1 MSRKTRKLIW
11 SAPLVAV
18 LAVAGAL
25 ALFVTLAPNDAAAQ
39 TSSMVPGIPGNLVA
53 TGDSPTSIDL
63 TWDAPTDGDTPDG
76 YRLDYSEDGAVWFS
90 LAANHTSTAYTH
102 SGLKERQTIHYRVFA
117 SNTVG
122 TSGVSQ
128 IARATTKISVVPDA
142 PEDFGAF
149 NNPDPGTSDD
159 APN

>member
-18 LAVAGAL
+18 FAVAGAL
-25 ALFVTLAPNDAAAQ
+25 AIFVALSPNQAAAQ

-53 TGDSPTSIDL
+53 TGDSPTSVDL
-63 TWDAPTDGDTPDG
+63 TWDAPTGGDTPDG

-90 LAANHTSTAYTH
+90 LASNHTSTAYTH
-102 SGLKERQTIHYRVFA
+102 SGLKERQTIHYRAFA

-128 IARATTKISVVPDA
+128 IARATTKISVVS
-142 PEDFGAF
+142 GRSRRLC
-149 NNPDPGTSDD
+149 GLQ
-159 APN
+159 